1 MSVETTSLESGSTS
15 WHAGLTRKHWRIL
28 TGSYLGWL
36 FDGYETFALVLV
48 LQAALATL
56 LTAEQTANFP
66 IYAGLVIGITLLGW
80 GLGGLA
86 GGVLAGAVVL
96 LAVLEGQVDVERE
109 VLGDPAVPVQ
119 QHLERLVDRQLHG
132 VVVHTRTGIVL
143 APIVCAVTFVLR
155 RSFVLCR
162 MVRSLQYSYL
172 DTRLA

>member
-1 MSVETTSLESGSTS
+1 MSVETTPLESGSTS

-80 GLGGLA
+80 GLGWLA
-86 GGVLAGAVVL
+86 GGVLADYFGRKHDA
-96 LAVLEGQVDVERE
+96 DF
-109 VLGDPAVPVQ
+109 
-119 QHLERLVDRQLHG
+119 
-132 VVVHTRTGIVL
+132 GI
-143 APIVCAVTFVLR
+143 ALR
-155 RSFVLCR
+155 NFLWRYG
-162 MVRSLQYSYL
+162 LQ
-172 DTRLA
+172 